1 MKHPLFWFLT
11 TILLMGGSLGA
22 CRTAPPPPTP
32 TRDPLPIVQLFP
44 SYTPTATLTHT
55 PTATSTATAEPP
67 SPTPTATNTP
77 RPTHTPTA
85 TSLFSTILLTPSTPA
100 AEATYVL
107 RDWSADH
114 ADALGTLLEAY
125 HDRVFGQIF
134 WGGPTEHIY
143 YGWFIYVGLAYEEA
157 LRRYPTSPY
166 RTHWQG
172 GSAINQVIGGY
183 PETQETAMA
192 KSELFQQLV
201 INALDRGEVSLD
213 EADLQNWFGTYPS
226 PYELELLPLP
236 PHIDFPNRYLLSITT
251 QPNLGETTF
260 ILFEAET
267 GFQAIPIYSNLGNYS
282 SARYFTQLGDLTHD
296 AYPELL
302 LSLGSHSGSIIGGDL
317 AVYDLLSHQPQALR
331 IDPQNMVELFRWR
344 KGGEIQVAPDDTTQ
358 LIIQGGDVSLCYEWY
373 EAVYRWNGQQFE
385 AESIHITDVGPADS
399 CLYTLRQVDLGRL
412 EREAILQAYADTY
425 GDRKPVEPSWVTE
438 GAFPPDVLDQF
449 RFNLALNHALLGQ
462 QAEVQDYLG
471 RILATPSISASRWI
485 TPAQTFLENYQ
496 TADDT
501 YHACTAAGE
510 LCDHA
515 FVFQVM
521 AQQWPAAEFPQ
532 LSQTLRAR
540 GVPIVGEGSLDL
552 GDAWPYRWLA
562 IRPTNTLTTEMW
574 LATTNAHR
582 IHLLPLGATT
592 QIAPPTITMS
602 GTVAL
607 LPLADGELYRVA
619 RNTSANSPY
628 LSQYYYATSSWEQP
642 PIPPFVVQYQQ
653 LLEAFWA
660 GADAAET
667 AAALSQLAA
676 DPTFVSP
683 RGYHYYLGLAH
694 ELAGDEPA
702 AVAAYLQAWQNCCD
716 VYTFGGPEFTMPNP
730 FAIMAQAK
738 LKPSND

>member
-1 MKHPLFWFLT
+1 
-11 TILLMGGSLGA
+11 MGGSLGA

-77 RPTHTPTA
+77 EPTHTPTA
-85 TSLFSTILLTPSTPA
+85 TPLFSTILLTPSTPA

-114 ADALGTLLEAY
+114 ANALANVMEQYLATVWAYKFDYGTTEATY
-125 HDRVFGQIF
+125 YSGF
-134 WGGPTEHIY
+134 TE
-143 YGWFIYVGLAYEEA
+143 LAVMYQEA
-157 LRRYPTSPY
+157 LRRYPDTTY
-166 RTHWQG
+166 RTRWQLG
-172 GSAINQVIGGY
+172 AVINEIISSY
-183 PETQETAMA
+183 PLTEEMAMA
-192 KSELFQQLV
+192 KSERVSQLLV
-201 INALDRGEVSLD
+201 NALNAGEVTLE
-213 EADLQNWFGTYPS
+213 EAELQRWFASYPS
-226 PYELELLPLP
+226 GYELQIEPLPTHEALPLR
-236 PHIDFPNRYLLSITT
+236 HLIFIFGS
-251 QPNLGETTF
+251 NLGSATFVVETT
-260 ILFEAET
+260 ET
-267 GFQAIPIYSNLGNYS
+267 GFHAIPIHRDLGNYN
-282 SARYFTQLGDLTHD
+282 SAAYAFTLADLTND
-296 AYPELL
+296 SYPELV
-302 LSLGSHSGSIIGGDL
+302 LSLQTHSGSIISGDFS
-317 AVYDLLSHQPQALR
+317 VYDISSHQPQELFVNG
-331 IDPQNMVELFRWR
+331 QNMAYLFRLR
-344 KGGEIQVAPDDTTQ
+344 RGGTAEVASDGTAQ
-358 LIIQGGDVSLCYEWY
+358 LIIYGGEQLSCYEWY
-373 EAVYRWNGQQFE
+373 NAALVWNGREFQVENIQLTE
-385 AESIHITDVGPADS
+385 VGPADM
-399 CLYTLRQVDLGRL
+399 CLYALQQTSLSQL

-425 GDRKPVEPSWVTE
+425 GDSKPVERSWVTAE
-438 GAFPPDVLDQF
+438 PFPPDVLDQF

-485 TPAQTFLENYQ
+485 SPAQTFLENYQ

-501 YHACTAAGE
+501 YRACTAAGE

-515 FVFQVM
+515 FVAQVM

-532 LSQTLRAR
+532 LSQTLRAL

-562 IRPTNTLTTEMW
+562 IRPTSTLTTEMW
-574 LATTNAHR
+574 LATTNAHS

-619 RNTSANSPY
+619 RNTSATSPY
-628 LSQYYYATSSWEQP
+628 LSQYYYYATSSWEQP
-642 PIPPFVVQYQQ
+642 PIPPFVGQYQQ
-653 LLEAFWA
+653 PLEAFWA

-676 DPTFVSP
+676 DPTFTPP

-694 ELAGDEPA
+694 EMAGDEPA

-716 VYTFGGPEFTMPNP
+716 TYAFGEHEFTMPNAY
-730 FAIMAQAK
+730 AIMAQAK
-738 LKPSND
+738 LKPHNE